1 MATDQP
7 GGSPAMRPTVID
19 HWMLDVPVAGEA
31 GFHPYIFVPDVD
43 ATLELITAHGGAV
56 LRAPYPE
63 GDVWVATF
71 SDPAGNV
78 LGIWQS
84 TPRNP

>member
-1 MATDQP
+1 M
-7 GGSPAMRPTVID
+7 G
-19 HWMLDVPVAGEA
+19 
-31 GFHPYIFVPDVD
+31 
-43 ATLELITAHGGAV
+43 TAHGGAV

-84 TPRNP
+84 APRNP